1 MQGRTASMEFR
12 LGWRSDDATH
22 AERLYV
28 PRLDCQ
34 RDILPGDLEGAVN
47 DLAQGDTAES
57 AFGPGEL
64 VPGRD
69 QALVRTIRGSD
80 FQRQLGMQRVAPR
93 TGRFY
98 PRALIAGV
106 ADVFSGDYRPFRV
119 IGLDADRMTVDL
131 NHPLAGDAL
140 ELSAS
145 LVEELPPRGLRCG
158 SCQDIARMVT
168 EKGPGLEALRA
179 DLGAD
184 FFGDYPFTRLDDN
197 PDTVFYRMPRLVE
210 HVDAVATREISGIY
224 RRLLTPG
231 ARVLDLMSSWIS
243 HLPEELDLEVAGLG
257 LNEEELQKN
266 PRLGDRVLHD
276 LNKTP
281 ELPCPDASFDAVVC
295 ANSVEY
301 LVRPLEVFAEIARV
315 LKPDGVA
322 VIVFSERWFPPK
334 VISLWTELHPFERL
348 GLVLEGL
355 RLTGRFGDLH
365 SESVRGYPR
374 PDDDKYRGMTPYAD
388 PVYAAWGRRSD

>member
-1 MQGRTASMEFR
+1 MEFR

-22 AERLYV
+22 AERLFLRRV
-28 PRLDCQ
+28 DFW
-34 RDILPGDLEGAVN
+34 RDILPGGLEGAVN
-47 DLAQGDTAES
+47 DLAPGDTAER

-69 QALVRTIRGSD
+69 QGLVRTIRRSD
-80 FQRQLGMQRVAPR
+80 FRRQLGMQRVAPR

-98 PRALIAGV
+98 PRTLISGLSDA
-106 ADVFSGDYRPFRV
+106 FSGDFTPFRV
-119 IGLDADRMTVDL
+119 IGMDADRITVDL

-140 ELSAS
+140 NLSAS
-145 LVEELPPRGLRCG
+145 LLEELPPRDQRGGACH
-158 SCQDIARMVT
+158 DIARVVT

-231 ARVLDLMSSWIS
+231 TRVLDLMSSWVS
-243 HLPEELDLEVAGLG
+243 HLPEELGLEVAGLG
-257 LNEEELQKN
+257 LNEQELQKN
-266 PRLGDRVLHD
+266 PRLGERVLHD
-276 LNKTP
+276 LNMTP
-281 ELPCPDASFDAVVC
+281 ELPYPDARFDAVVC

-315 LKPDGVA
+315 LKPGGVA
-322 VIVFSERWFPPK
+322 AIVFSERWFPPK
-334 VISLWTELHPFERL
+334 VITLWTELHPFERL

-355 RLTGRFGDLH
+355 RRTGRFDGLN
-365 SESVRGYPR
+365 SESIRGYPR
-374 PDDDKYRGMTPYAD
+374 PDDDKYRGMMPYAD

>member
-1 MQGRTASMEFR
+1 MQSRTANMEFR
-12 LGWRSDDATH
+12 LGWRSDGAAH
-22 AERLYV
+22 AERLFV
-28 PRLDCQ
+28 PRLDFR
-34 RDILPGDLEGAVN
+34 RDILPPGLEGAVIE
-47 DLAQGDTAES
+47 LAQGDTAES
-57 AFGPGEL
+57 AFEPGGL

-69 QALVRTIRGSD
+69 PALVRTIRGPD
-80 FQRQLGMQRVAPR
+80 FQRQLGRQRVEPR

-98 PRALIAGV
+98 PRTLIAGV
-106 ADVFSGDYRPFRV
+106 SDDFSGDYRPFRV
-119 IGLDADRMTVDL
+119 ISIDGDRITVDL

-140 ELSAS
+140 NLSAT
-145 LVEELPPRGLRCG
+145 LLQELPSRDQRGG
-158 SCQDIARMVT
+158 SGHDIARMVT

-179 DLGAD
+179 DPGVD

-224 RRLLTPG
+224 RRLLMPG

-243 HLPEELDLEVAGLG
+243 HLPGELDLEVAGLG
-257 LNEEELQKN
+257 LNAEELQKN

-281 ELPCPDASFDAVVC
+281 ELPFPDASFDAVVC

-301 LVRPLEVFAEIARV
+301 LTRPLEVFAEVARV
-315 LKPDGVA
+315 LKPRGVA
-322 VIVFSERWFPPK
+322 AIVFSERWFPPK

-355 RLTGRFGDLH
+355 RRTGRFDDLE

-374 PDDDKYRGMTPYAD
+374 PDDDKYRGMTAYAD
-388 PVYAAWGRRSD
+388 PVYAAWARRSD